1 MVGQRI
7 KKTNR
12 LFIIQRLLLTKGK
25 INKQK
30 VLEMAKE
37 GQTINNQTDILK
49 EPYVFEF
56 LGIKENKPLLESDLE
71 KSLINHLS
79 AF

>member
-1 MVGQRI
+1 M
-7 KKTNR
+7 
-12 LFIIQRLLLTKGK
+12 TKGK